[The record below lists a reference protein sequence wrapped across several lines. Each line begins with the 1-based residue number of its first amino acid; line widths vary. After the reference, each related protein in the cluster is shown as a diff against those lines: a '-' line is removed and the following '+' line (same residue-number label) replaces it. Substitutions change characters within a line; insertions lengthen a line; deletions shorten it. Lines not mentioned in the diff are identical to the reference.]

1 MREEARD
8 YMENLNQTKHLQSNQ
23 IHTAKQSSETEGVS
37 LCKNACVCLLSLV

>member
-8 YMENLNQTKHLQSNQ
+8 YLENLNQTKHLQGNQ

-37 LCKNACVCLLSLV
+37 LCKNVCICHLSLV